1 MGETKVTYRIE
12 YSPESEDHLRA
23 LSARDRAIVLDAV
36 DQQLATE
43 PTVETRNRKPLRPN
57 PVAPWEL
64 RIGDL
69 RVFFDV
75 EEEPDAVVHVRA
87 VGLKQHNILRIG
99 GEVFEL

>member
-1 MGETKVTYRIE
+1 MKWCLG
-12 YSPESEDHLRA
+12 
-23 LSARDRAIVLDAV
+23 LSL
-36 DQQLATE
+36 
-43 PTVETRNRKPLRPN
+43 PTVETRNRKLLRPN